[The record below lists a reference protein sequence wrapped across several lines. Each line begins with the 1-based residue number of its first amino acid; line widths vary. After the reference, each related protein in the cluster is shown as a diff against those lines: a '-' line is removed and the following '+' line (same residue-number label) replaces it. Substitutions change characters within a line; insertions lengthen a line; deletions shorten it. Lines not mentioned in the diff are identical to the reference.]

1 MVYINKKKG
10 KAKKMKKL
18 ISMLTATAMLMSA
31 TAALA
36 AAPSAYDAKPYPAGV
51 ETSDTDGQ
59 MNLAVIAN
67 GDVKIYGD
75 TMYIEGSVYSN
86 GTIYGGNGQGN
97 VIKGAFISG
106 TENQTETGAA
116 GATAI
121 RYGYVHVDDDG
132 NTDVTNAYSVGLEH
146 EGAIL
151 DKNTSFD
158 YSYTP
163 YTYPEIANYV
173 ESQSANQWRAVATIS
188 EDTHFGTLS
197 DVNGAGLIIDA
208 TEKDI
213 TVVVDELSVGAN
225 PFIQVVG
232 DHHVN
237 LYVKNWVQNGGANV
251 NLGLAVTDGNYSNW
265 DLIDQF
271 ASNAYPIYA
280 ADANGIPRPKQDI
293 IEKLNPNQIDLYI
306 DTESGVLNLQGAKI
320 AANIH
325 TNAETLQ
332 IGMNAEIYGNIESGA
347 TSFETVGSGY
357 INGKVIVPNAASTI
371 HNSSCIQGQ
380 LITDTL
386 LINGAGSILNQT
398 DSLNVAKPSETN
410 KPSDDK
416 NLHLDII
423 EDVVYVV
430 IGDGSKPQFT
440 LNKNT
445 NYKWSIGDYSKVW
458 YGTNSLNENE
468 WNPGYMTADDV
479 TFDYNQWGAVQPGD
493 EVIVKATSVDDANI
507 YDTAKIV
514 FVASA
519 DDIPKTDPTPT
530 PAPVPDGDEIDLN
543 GVGYAY
549 IFGYEPEISYEY
561 DEATGGH
568 LVAKVQMAPEDA
580 VTREQVAAMIMRLL
594 DQKYD
599 TKNVEYALT
608 DNMKQHEGTWYARG
622 LAYLAGKGTFDGVA
636 SVETGAVT
644 RGEVAK
650 LVAYGLNLTK
660 TTKTA
665 FADISANPY
674 KSYIES
680 MVSYGYMQGM
690 SDTEFQPDRVM
701 TRAEFCSMF
710 NHIIG
715 REDSL
720 LVGADGTEVTPQL
733 YSIVDLDGHWAKDVM
748 LKATSAY
755 GEDGYVDIETRL
767 ANIRNELDKYDAQK
781 WF

>member
-1 MVYINKKKG
+1 MYSPSYFGGKKKRG
-10 KAKKMKKL
+10 EREMNMKKFMAGIL
-18 ISMLTATAMLMSA
+18 SLSMLA
-31 TAALA
+31 TAATAFA
-36 AAPSAYDAKPYPAGV
+36 AAPSAYDGKPYPANV
-51 ETSDTDGQ
+51 QSNDPDGE

-106 TENQTETGAA
+106 TENQTETGEA

-132 NTDVTNAYSVGLEH
+132 NTDVTNAYSVGLNH

-151 DKNTSFD
+151 DKDTSFG

-163 YTYPEIANYV
+163 YTYPEIDNYV
-173 ESQSANQWRAVATIS
+173 EDRSANQWRSVATIS

-208 TEKDI
+208 TEQDI
-213 TVVVDELSVGAN
+213 TVVIDKLVVGAN

-232 DHHVN
+232 GHHVN
-237 LYVKNWVQNGGANV
+237 LYVKNWIQNGGANV
-251 NLGLAVTDGNYSNW
+251 NLGLATTDGNYSNW
-265 DLIDQF
+265 DLVDQF

-280 ADANGIPRPKQDI
+280 MDENGIPRPKQDI
-293 IEKLNPNQIDLYI
+293 LEMLNPNQIDLYI
-306 DTESGVLNLQGAKI
+306 DTESGVVNLQGAKI

-325 TNAETLQ
+325 TNAKTLQ
-332 IGMNAEIYGNIESGA
+332 IGMSAEIYGNIESGA
-347 TSFETVGSGY
+347 KNFETIGSGY

-398 DSLNVAKPSETN
+398 DSLNVSGKPSEPN
-410 KPSDDK
+410 KPGDDK
-416 NLHLDII
+416 NIHLDII

-440 LNKNT
+440 LDKNT
-445 NYKWSIGDYSKVW
+445 NYKWTISDSSKVW

-479 TFDYNQWGAVQPGD
+479 TFEYNQWGGVQPGD
-493 EVIVKATSVDDANI
+493 EVTVKATSVDDENV
-507 YDTAKIV
+507 YDTAKII

-519 DDIPKTDPTPT
+519 DDIPKAEPTPT
-530 PAPVPDGDEIDLN
+530 PDVPKGNEIDLY
-543 GVGYAY
+543 GLGYAY
-549 IFGYEPEISYEY
+549 IFGYEPGEPVNGVTSIY
-561 DEATGGH
+561 
-568 LVAKVQMAPEDA
+568 MAPDDD
-580 VTREQVAAMIMRLL
+580 VTREQVASMLMRMI
-594 DQKYD
+594 DQKNGSKSASYQ
-599 TKNVEYALT
+599 LT
-608 DNMKQHEGTWYARG
+608 PNISAHKGTWYERG
-622 LAYLAGKGTFDGVA
+622 LAYLASKGTFDGIAEVN
-636 SVETGAVT
+636 VGPVT

-650 LVAYGLNLTK
+650 LVAYGLNLSNTK
-660 TTKTA
+660 ETA
-665 FADISANPY
+665 FADIADSPY
-674 KSYIES
+674 KQYIEI
-680 MVSYGYMQGM
+680 MAAYGYMEGT
-690 SDTEFQPDRVM
+690 SDNGFEPNRVM
-701 TRAEFCSMF
+701 TRAEFCKMF
-710 NHIIG
+710 NNIIG
-715 REDSL
+715 RDTMGL
-720 LVGADGTEVTPQL
+720 TMADGRQVTAED
-733 YSIVDLDGHWAKDVM
+733 YSIVDIDGHWAESTI

-755 GEDGYVDIETRL
+755 DNDGNVDL
-767 ANIRNELDKYDAQK
+767 AARQDNIRNKLDNYDSQLDY
-781 WF
+781 